1 TATPDGGSTFGSW
14 SGSCAGP
21 STSCTVTMSAA
32 RSVTATFNVQRFT
45 LSVTPAGTGSGS
57 VSSNDGAISCP
68 GTCSASYTSGTT
80 VILTATP
87 AGGSTFGGWSG
98 SCAGSSTSCTVTM
111 SGARSVTATFNV
123 QRFTL
128 SVNPAGTGSGSVSS
142 NDGAIS
148 CPGTCS
154 ASYTSG
160 TTVILTATPA
170 GGSTFTGWSGSCAG
184 PRTSCHVTTRASRSV
199 TATFKDR
206 KSVV

>member
-1 TATPDGGSTFGSW
+1 RDALPTNDGAISCPGTCSATYTSGTTVILTATPDGGSTFGSW
-14 SGSCAGP
+14 SGSCAGS
-21 STSCTVTMSAA
+21 STSCSVTMSGA

-45 LSVTPAGTGSGS
+45 LSVNPAGTGSGS

-123 QRFTL
+123 QRSTL
-128 SVNPAGTGSGSVSS
+128 S
-142 NDGAIS
+142 
-148 CPGTCS
+148 
-154 ASYTSG
+154 
-160 TTVILTATPA
+160 LTPA
-170 GGSTFTGWSGSCAG
+170 G
-184 PRTSCHVTTRASRSV
+184 PRRRIGTWT
-199 TATFKDR
+199 
-206 KSVV
+206 